1 MDSLH
6 KIRRPGNNLICVLRL
21 GLRLP
26 LFLLILVLLA
36 MPLPA
41 AAQMPVPQLPTRGKI
56 SKDPVDIL
64 DAMNP
69 IQDVLSGPAWLIAQ
83 GVDNRIFLDR
93 PGWNTLDR
101 QNLSSLPG
109 SEGDPPAAAVGGGRA
124 SLCPTAIRRP
134 PSAATCW

>member
-1 MDSLH
+1 MDRLP
-6 KIRRPGNNLICVLRL
+6 KFRRPGNRLRL
-21 GLRLP
+21 GLRVP
-26 LFLLILVLLA
+26 LLLLIVLLMA

-56 SKDPVDIL
+56 SKNPADIQ

-69 IQDVLSGPAWLIAQ
+69 IQDVLSGPAWLIAH

-109 SEGDPPAAAVGGGRA
+109 GEGDSPLLQSVGPGTPR
-124 SLCPTAIRRP
+124 SLP
-134 PSAATCW
+134 